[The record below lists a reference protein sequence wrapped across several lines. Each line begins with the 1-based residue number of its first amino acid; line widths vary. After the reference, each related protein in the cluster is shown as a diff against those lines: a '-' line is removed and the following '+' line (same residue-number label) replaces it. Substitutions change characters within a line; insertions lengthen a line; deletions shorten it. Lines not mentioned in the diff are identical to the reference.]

1 MNLKTG
7 GRVSIIYFL
16 LLGVWIFS
24 VISIGYWKVK
34 KGLLPLNSH
43 GEERRVSLEEILA
56 GMIEM
61 EGDPSL
67 QITPTQAK
75 QILPIISPLEGYADV
90 IHNFEV
96 AVLDCLS
103 PEQVRY
109 IVENM
114 GKPIKGDKR
123 YKSLEGEERL
133 LFFANMMGDEGDGG
147 INRHYKNENWMY
159 GKPTIMD
166 VCEGLYRLK
175 VDGKLTEDQASYLG
189 SFLRNLAYQWGKM
202 DRKKEEIR
210 DKLEKILTKQQIDHI
225 RKLSLNPSPDY
236 IKLNLKSIMKF
247 LEERSKQNLPQKG
260 KNS

>member
-16 LLGVWIFS
+16 LIGVWIFS
-24 VISIGYWKVK
+24 VISIGYWKMN
-34 KGLLPLNSH
+34 KGLLPLGFQ
-43 GEERRVSLEEILA
+43 GEEKRLSLEEILA

-67 QITPTQAK
+67 QITPAQAR
-75 QILPIISPLEGYADV
+75 QILPIVSPLEGYVDV
-90 IHNFEV
+90 MRNFEV

-103 PEQVRY
+103 PEQIRY

-123 YKSLEGEERL
+123 YESLEGEERL
-133 LFFANMMGDEGDGG
+133 LFFANMMGDERDSG

-166 VCEGLYRLK
+166 ICEGLYRLK
-175 VDGKLTEDQASYLG
+175 VDGKLAEDQVSYLG
-189 SFLRNLAYQWGKM
+189 SFLRNLAHQWGEM

-210 DKLEKILTKQQIDHI
+210 DKLKKILTKQQIDYI

-247 LEERSKQNLPQKG
+247 LEKRGKQNLSQK
-260 KNS
+260 KRSL